1 MNIRKNIIK
10 VRNSFCEIHR
20 QHGGRC
26 LTCAFNYG
34 LDGVVHDCDDNA
46 VDKYAVSPELFFSMI
61 REKNINIKDI
71 SVKVE

>member
-10 VRNSFCEIHR
+10 ARNSFCEIHR

-26 LTCAFNYG
+26 FECAFNYG
-34 LDGVVHDCDDNA
+34 LGGFVHNCNDNA
-46 VDKYAVSPELFFSMI
+46 VDKYAVSPELFFSVI

-71 SVKVE
+71 SVRVE